1 MNGIAHLLCS
11 SISGGSGQFL
21 SNSMCIDIDIYIY
34 TIKCDVFKDIPSL
47 GRLNEISIF
56 YLLQDDFYMFAVG
69 YLRLA
74 MVPTTS
80 CVIRSLLRCQD
91 SGSLALLLN
100 LVRDVLGPRSCAN
113 HPDRRAGPI
122 YPIHNLG
129 IHQCVC
135 ECLCACI

>member
-1 MNGIAHLLCS
+1 MNGIAHLVSS
-11 SISGGSGQFL
+11 SIIGGSGQFL
-21 SNSMCIDIDIYIY
+21 SNSMCIDIYIY

-56 YLLQDDFYMFAVG
+56 YLLQEDFYMFAVG

-91 SGSLALLLN
+91 SGSLAPGTS
-100 LVRDVLGPRSCAN
+100 VKPGEGRS
-113 HPDRRAGPI
+113 RS
-122 YPIHNLG
+122 
-129 IHQCVC
+129 
-135 ECLCACI
+135 